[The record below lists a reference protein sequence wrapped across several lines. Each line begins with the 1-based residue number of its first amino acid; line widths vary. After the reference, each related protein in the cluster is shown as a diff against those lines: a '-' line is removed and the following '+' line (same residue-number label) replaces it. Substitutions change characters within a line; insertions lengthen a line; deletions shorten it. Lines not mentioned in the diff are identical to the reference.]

1 MMKDKNGTLRQINLV
16 PNFIT
21 AFGLACGLFV
31 IFKTIMTPDGGNLY
45 ELLNASVL
53 VLILAAFADFLD
65 GAIARAM
72 NAETEF
78 GFMFDSLADAITF
91 GVAPAVLFLK
101 SVRVFAGEGEFVFFS
116 VVCAMVFSMCG
127 VLRLVRFT
135 VKTTL
140 SKKNKVSQE
149 EKMALKK
156 SFIGLP
162 IPAGA
167 MAIVSLIY
175 FLVSPQAA
183 KWFYL
188 DVKIRTIIIGIAMI
202 LIGYLMI
209 CRWQFP
215 SLKTLHIRVPSFH
228 WMFVTVLAAIIL
240 LYGLLYY
247 LPVVFLGVSVI
258 YLLVGT
264 GMTIGKFGRANKI
277 SKRK

>member
-1 MMKDKNGTLRQINLV
+1 MKDRKGTLRQINLV

-31 IFKTIMTPDGGNLY
+31 IFKSIMTPESGNLY
-45 ELLNASVL
+45 DLLNASVL

-65 GAIARAM
+65 GAIARAL

-91 GVAPAVLFLK
+91 GVAPSVLFLK
-101 SVRVFAGEGEFVFFS
+101 SVRVFAGEGKFVFFS

-127 VLRLVRFT
+127 VLRLVRFN

-167 MAIVSLIY
+167 MVIVSLIY

-183 KWFYL
+183 KWFYI
-188 DVKIRTIIIGIAMI
+188 DVKLRTVIIGVSM
-202 LIGYLMI
+202 LVTGYLMI

-228 WMFVTVLAAIIL
+228 WMFVTVLSAIIL

-258 YLLVGT
+258 YLLVGIALT
-264 GMTIGKFGRANKI
+264 VVKFARANNL
-277 SKRK
+277 SKRQ